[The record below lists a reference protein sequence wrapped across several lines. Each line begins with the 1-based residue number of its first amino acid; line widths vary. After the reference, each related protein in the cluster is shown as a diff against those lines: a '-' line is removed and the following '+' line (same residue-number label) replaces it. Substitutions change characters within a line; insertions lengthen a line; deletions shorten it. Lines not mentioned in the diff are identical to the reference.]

1 MFSKYLKSLSILKKF
16 LFINFIIFTI
26 IGLFTIIYLNNIQ
39 PNLIKKKSINHTNI
53 INNTIDNL
61 LRLEIKFVTEDIRK
75 FLFSTRFI
83 FQNLDRVIFFD
94 NNLNLVGDTDTLD
107 LDPRAFSTRLNDIE
121 FESLNEQ
128 KINKEN
134 KDKSNNN
141 IEKKFLS
148 FELILKKYVSSD
160 EYGAPFTFAQ
170 ENFNQF
176 KLTTIKNV
184 TKEDLN
190 IGYILIT
197 ENANDIKVAIDE
209 RKAFV
214 IRTAISVGFV
224 ILIFSFVLSRYFI
237 KPIQNLVSYTK
248 NIKEKSH
255 EKLSIDN
262 LKNRNDELGLLS
274 NSLEDMTT
282 ELQKRV
288 AHAEN
293 FSTDLVHEIRNPLA
307 SLKSASEILKDTNS
321 LDQRLKLL
329 NILSHDVLRIERLI
343 TDYSQM
349 LKDEVALSNEK
360 IEKINIEKLKVRN
373 DELGLLS
380 NSLDDMTLEL
390 KKRIFNAEN
399 FSTDLVHEIRN
410 PLASLKSASE
420 ILHDSKD
427 ADQRLKL
434 VNILSHDVQRI
445 ERLITDYSQMLKD
458 EVALSNEKIEKINV
472 EPIIESVVDDFNSI
486 YNVKKGINIK
496 YKNDGKKEYLI
507 NGIENRIEQIIA
519 NLLDNSISFTKKG
532 GEILVDVSLSTDNK
546 IIIKIIDEG
555 QGFKEK
561 DTSKIFNRF
570 YSNRPDKFGEHSG
583 LGLNIVK
590 NLVDLHDGKIVASNR
605 LDGDGAIM
613 EISFPTS

>member
-39 PNLIKKKSINHTNI
+39 PNLIKKKSINHINI
-53 INNTIDNL
+53 INNTVDNL
-61 LRLEIKFVTEDIRK
+61 LRLEVKFVTEDIRK

-94 NNLNLVGDTDTLD
+94 NDLNLIGDTDTLD

-121 FESLNEQ
+121 FESLNEK

-134 KDKSNNN
+134 KDKSKNVD
-141 IEKKFLS
+141 EKKFIS

-160 EYGAPFTFAQ
+160 EYGDPFTFAK

-321 LDQRLKLL
+321 SDQRLKLL
-329 NILSHDVLRIERLI
+329 NILSHDVL
-343 TDYSQM
+343 
-349 LKDEVALSNEK
+349 
-360 IEKINIEKLKVRN
+360 
-373 DELGLLS
+373 
-380 NSLDDMTLEL
+380 
-390 KKRIFNAEN
+390 
-399 FSTDLVHEIRN
+399 
-410 PLASLKSASE
+410 
-420 ILHDSKD
+420 
-427 ADQRLKL
+427 
-434 VNILSHDVQRI
+434 RI

-532 GEILVDVSLSTDNK
+532 GEILVDVSISTDNK
-546 IIIKIIDEG
+546 ITIKIIDEG

-561 DTSKIFNRF
+561 DTSKIFKRF

>member
-39 PNLIKKKSINHTNI
+39 PNLIKKKSINHINI
-53 INNTIDNL
+53 INNTVDNL
-61 LRLEIKFVTEDIRK
+61 LRLEVKFVTEDIRK

-94 NNLNLVGDTDTLD
+94 NDLNLIGDTDTLD

-121 FESLNEQ
+121 FESLNEK

-141 IEKKFLS
+141 SEKKFLS

-160 EYGAPFTFAQ
+160 EYGAPFTFVQ

-184 TKEDLN
+184 TKKDLN

-321 LDQRLKLL
+321 SDQRLKLL
-329 NILSHDVLRIERLI
+329 NILSHDVL
-343 TDYSQM
+343 
-349 LKDEVALSNEK
+349 
-360 IEKINIEKLKVRN
+360 
-373 DELGLLS
+373 
-380 NSLDDMTLEL
+380 
-390 KKRIFNAEN
+390 
-399 FSTDLVHEIRN
+399 
-410 PLASLKSASE
+410 
-420 ILHDSKD
+420 
-427 ADQRLKL
+427 
-434 VNILSHDVQRI
+434 RI

-532 GEILVDVSLSTDNK
+532 GEILVDVSISTDNK
-546 IIIKIIDEG
+546 ITIKIIDEG